1 MFNKIKTYIK
11 SIDVELALTIIFV
24 IGVVAVVIGLPTLF
38 SKGLDTSEKLFL
50 LQVDQALER
59 AKDELL

>member
-11 SIDVELALTIIFV
+11 NIDVELALTIVFV
-24 IGVVAVVIGLPTLF
+24 IGVAVIVIGLPNLF
-38 SKGLDTSEKLFL
+38 SKGLDTSEQLFL